1 MEDGHIDPTI
11 HVPGARV
18 GTPTTDR
25 QSYIPHTLTHSNIYH
40 IPYIDTY
47 TTHRQTAIYTAYIHK
62 HITIHSYYIQI
73 TDMHTKYRYIHIH
86 TKTHLPQYKIHTH
99 HTWLH
104 SLHIN
109 YKHHINIHT
118 N

>member
-86 TKTHLPQYKIHTH
+86 TKDPSTTIQNTYTPHMVALTTHKLQTPH
-99 HTWLH
+99 
-104 SLHIN
+104 
-109 YKHHINIHT
+109 
-118 N
+118 